1 MWIIKG
7 TLAWRTSPV
16 RTRIQLSIHSWDPGG
31 PGGPRRLLSSRE
43 FIHSLSVYGQ
53 LSLEHRFRFGLNGKR
68 KTEHLT
74 TYLQRPRTTRSPL
87 SFWGDGGIVPFEPFF
102 HAFPGGREKI
112 EINRIF
118 LILPSR
124 KEEREI
130 LFPFRRDQEI
140 GSSHKKNRMLG

>member
-1 MWIIKG
+1 MDSSMCSSAPDPEMRIIQG

-16 RTRIQLSIHSWDPGG
+16 RT
-31 PGGPRRLLSSRE
+31 
-43 FIHSLSVYGQ
+43 VYGQ
-53 LSLEHRFRFGLNGKR
+53 LSLEHRFRFGLNGKI

-74 TYLQRPRTTRSPL
+74 TYLHRPRTTRSPL

-102 HAFPGGREKI
+102 MLFRVLEKI
-112 EINRIF
+112 AINRIF

-130 LFPFRRDQEI
+130 LFPFRRDREI